1 MLGLKVNQ
9 QATPQTSFSLI
20 ESYARRQH
28 FRRMANTLLAE
39 KDDILADLGY
49 ERQSIMVALNLP
61 LRRDAVKYLEQNHRV

>member
-1 MLGLKVNQ
+1 MLGLKANQ
-9 QATPQTSFSLI
+9 QATNQASFSLI

-39 KDDILADLGY
+39 KDDVLADLGY

-61 LRRDAVKYLEQNHRV
+61 LRTDAVKYLEQHHRV